1 MKYKD
6 ILKEIELKKTQRSD
20 FINNFDIDYEYV
32 YDSLIKSVKNNSIN
46 SIRVHKYLT
55 NNKKLGNVWKLKLLF
70 FKKKIGFKFNQI
82 ELYTNGL
89 SIFANPKTIFSS
101 KNARE

>member
-55 NNKKLGNVWKLKLLF
+55 NNKKLGKVSTAKFLQSIDLNENTKISELNQNTILKIAEF
-70 FKKKIGFKFNQI
+70 INNK
-82 ELYTNGL
+82 
-89 SIFANPKTIFSS
+89 
-101 KNARE
+101 